1 MAGSRGHQPAYQANG
16 RLVPANGRLEPVD
29 FRNEPLWILLH
40 HDFDAGE
47 IRNSSSID

>member
-1 MAGSRGHQPAYQANG
+1 MAGSRGHQPADQ
-16 RLVPANGRLEPVD
+16 ANGRLEPVD